1 MLPPLWDIP
10 PLRVAPPKELE
21 REAELPKLE
30 LREEELPKELLREEE
45 LPKELLRPLEL
56 RPPKLLL
63 PLCTVVRVELSC

>member
-1 MLPPLWDIP
+1 MPPPLWDIP

-45 LPKELLRPLEL
+45 LPKELLRPL
-56 RPPKLLL
+56 
-63 PLCTVVRVELSC
+63 

>member
-1 MLPPLWDIP
+1 MPLLWDIP
-10 PLRVAPPKELE
+10 LLRVAPPKELE
-21 REAELPKLE
+21 PREAEPPKLE
-30 LREEELPKELLREEE
+30 LREEE